1 MKNTVDLINSRWQST
16 KKKKKERKIGELENT
31 AVETAQI
38 AIPKKK
44 SSKKKRR
51 KQIWWPVGQLQAT

>member
-31 AVETAQI
+31 AVKTAQI
-38 AIPKKK
+38 AIPKEK
-44 SSKKKRR
+44 SSKKK
-51 KQIWWPVGQLQAT
+51 